1 MLDFGFTEILIIGAV
16 ALVVVGPEKLPT
28 TARTVGRY
36 VGKLQRYIRDV
47 KVEIERSAELQELQ
61 KMKQDL
67 ESSAREIEQS
77 ARELEQKISDDSA
90 QIMDDLYHTYDE
102 DEQAWD
108 SDYQIEGS
116 PPVYVPPRK
125 NWRSRRGSMPH
136 WYRQR
141 HGLRNHAQ
149 SGAARV
155 ARHRPKRLM

>member
-1 MLDFGFTEILIIGAV
+1 MLDFGFTEMMIIGVV

-28 TARTVGRY
+28 TARAVGRY
-36 VGKLQRYIRDV
+36 VGKLQRYIRDI
-47 KVEIERSAELQELQ
+47 KAEIDRSAELQELQ

-90 QIMDDLYHTYDE
+90 QIMDDLHHAYDE
-102 DEQAWD
+102 DEQTWE
-108 SDYQIEGS
+108 SDYPIEDS
-116 PPVYVPPRK
+116 PPVYIPPRK
-125 NWRSRRGSMPH
+125 NWRSRRSAMPR

-141 HGLRNHAQ
+141 HGLRGHVQ

-155 ARHRPKRLM
+155 ARHRPRSW